1 MNLALA
7 GINII
12 SIMVTLTIID
22 RVGRR
27 PMLLIGAAVQTV
39 ALITMGG
46 GLGTPSEITD
56 AHKIGI
62 VTMLAFMSVG
72 FSIGWA
78 PLCYVVT
85 TELPWLKLRDD
96 TLRLGFFVNVCL
108 K

>member
-1 MNLALA
+1 MNLVFA

-12 SIMVTLTIID
+12 AICITLTIID

-27 PMLLIGAAVQTV
+27 PMLLAGAAVQTI
-39 ALITMGG
+39 ALMIMG
-46 GLGTPSEITD
+46 GLGTTPNVSD
-56 AHKIGI
+56 GQKIGI
-62 VTMLAFMSVG
+62 VAMLALMTAG

-85 TELPWLKLRDD
+85 TELPALKLRDD
-96 TLRLGFFVNVCL
+96 TLRLGFFFNVCL